1 MFKQITSK
9 QTWLVLPA
17 DDGTRQDTLS
27 STSMSQKEIEEYT
40 KKGYFNVDYETFNKL
55 LGNRGE
61 IHLIDKQGRVYPKPP
76 YVPTLEELK
85 AAKMAEIKSAY
96 VKNLEA
102 VVWVE
107 HTDGNTYGYDT
118 DKISQVD
125 FNSSYQRSMVSGTTR
140 YNVYTNNSDL
150 KQKEFVV
157 HNPDMFRLV
166 LEKAGL
172 YQESVY
178 AHYYETKMLVEN
190 AESKE
195 VLDTIK
201 W

>member
-40 KKGYFNVDYETFNKL
+40 QKGYFNVDYETFNKL

-61 IHLIDKQGRVYPKPP
+61 MYLIDKQGKVYPKPP

-85 AAKMAEIKSAY
+85 AAKMVEIKEAY
-96 VKNLEA
+96 VKELYEI
-102 VVWVE
+102 VWVQQ
-107 HTDGNTYGYDT
+107 DDKLYGYDT
-118 DKISQVD
+118 DKDSQID
-125 FNSSYQRSMVSGTTR
+125 FTMSQKRAEIEGTTL
-140 YNVYTNNSDL
+140 YNVYVDKSNTSV
-150 KQKEFVV
+150 KEFAV
-157 HNPDMFRLV
+157 HTPQMF
-166 LEKAGL
+166 EKALQTAGNEQVKV
-172 YQESVY
+172 YQK
-178 AHYYETKMLVEN
+178 YYQLKLLIEN
-190 AESKE
+190 AESE
-195 VLDTIK
+195 EALNTIL